1 MLFLLLSCTNQAQVI
16 NVDKIPIDTT
26 KWSPTDTLY
35 INLNDDSIQDL
46 ILVFDKYAAATR
58 PSNIQTPIL
67 FFLGKD
73 KNSYT
78 FIGKGERLIFSP
90 YYQFKISDRTFSI
103 DQNGIGED
111 SKVYSNFY
119 KYHNKSVVMFREI
132 ILQKV
137 EKLKVD
143 DNTGDVTSTIVRTD
157 TLIKKDALI
166 PVNEYNILDLVSS
179 RK

>member
-1 MLFLLLSCTNQAQVI
+1 
-16 NVDKIPIDTT
+16 
-26 KWSPTDTLY
+26 
-35 INLNDDSIQDL
+35 
-46 ILVFDKYAAATR
+46 
-58 PSNIQTPIL
+58 
-67 FFLGKD
+67 
-73 KNSYT
+73 
-78 FIGKGERLIFSP
+78 
-90 YYQFKISDRTFSI
+90 
-103 DQNGIGED
+103 
-111 SKVYSNFY
+111 
-119 KYHNKSVVMFREI
+119 MFREI